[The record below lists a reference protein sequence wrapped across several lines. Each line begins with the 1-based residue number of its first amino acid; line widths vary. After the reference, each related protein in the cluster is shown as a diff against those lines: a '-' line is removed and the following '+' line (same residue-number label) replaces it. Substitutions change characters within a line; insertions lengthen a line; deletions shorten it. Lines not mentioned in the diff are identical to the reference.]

1 MTARTVVRMG
11 HPVQGRH
18 GPANRIEYFRTSA

>member
-11 HPVQGRH
+11 HPVLRRH